1 MRIFWSVAA
10 AIAVMGCSGPVPDSG
25 NTVFLQPVTPE
36 ARAQRDRELQGVRP
50 AAGTVGLQ
58 PVNAPAIQ
66 ATNPNAGASA
76 SQTSAAASPAAASY
90 NVVTPKAVPSRPA
103 NSGPSVAGFALATSH
118 PVGQPVYSRSSAS
131 TDRSA
136 RACARYASDDLA
148 QAAFLQTGGPEAD
161 GQGLDPDGD
170 GYACAWDPERFRQA
184 IR

>member
-1 MRIFWSVAA
+1 MRIFLSVSAT
-10 AIAVMGCSGPVPDSG
+10 IAVMGCSGPVPDSG
-25 NTVFLQPVTPE
+25 NTVFLQPVTTE
-36 ARAQRDRELQGVRP
+36 ARAQRDRELQGLQP

-58 PVNAPAIQ
+58 PVNAPAVQ
-66 ATNPNAGASA
+66 ATNPNVG
-76 SQTSAAASPAAASY
+76 TSSIQVSPASPAATRY
-90 NVVTPKAVPSRPA
+90 DIVTPKAVPSRPA